1 MHWLN
6 WAQNCGMAGFGGF
19 MMILFWG
26 VIIAGVVLLV
36 RMLAR
41 SSGPGPDG
49 ETPVDVLKKRYAR
62 GDITKGEYEEM
73 LKDLQSH

>member
-6 WAQNCGMAGFGGF
+6 WGQNFGMAGFGGF

-26 VIIAGVVLLV
+26 VIIAGIVLLV

-41 SSGPGPDG
+41 SSGPAPGG

-73 LKDLQSH
+73 LKDLKSN

>member
-6 WAQNCGMAGFGGF
+6 WGQTYGMTGFGGF

-26 VIIAGVVLLV
+26 LIIAGIVLLV

-41 SSGPGPDG
+41 SSGPGPGG

-73 LKDLQSH
+73 LKDLKST